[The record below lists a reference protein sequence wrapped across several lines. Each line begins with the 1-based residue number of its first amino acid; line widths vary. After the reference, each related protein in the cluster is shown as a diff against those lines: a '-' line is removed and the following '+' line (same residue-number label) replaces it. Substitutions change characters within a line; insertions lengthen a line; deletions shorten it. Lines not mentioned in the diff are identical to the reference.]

1 MVLEEVNIKN
11 VEFVAEEDRFN
22 DEFLTLNFKKAG
34 AVLKGDVNNVK
45 NALANLSEEDRKKAV
60 KNFKAGEKVEVL
72 SYSLDS
78 ELFELKIS
86 AKSGFAIATLNNNL
100 VALDV
105 NLTDELI
112 DEGTLREIIRQV
124 QVARKDAD
132 FEISDRITLY
142 ITSDNADANRVIEKY
157 KQTIMQ
163 ETLAT
168 KFEDNKA
175 EYETTADI
183 TNAKITIKLK
193 R

>member
-1 MVLEEVNIKN
+1 M
-11 VEFVAEEDRFN
+11 
-22 DEFLTLNFKKAG
+22 TLNFKKAG